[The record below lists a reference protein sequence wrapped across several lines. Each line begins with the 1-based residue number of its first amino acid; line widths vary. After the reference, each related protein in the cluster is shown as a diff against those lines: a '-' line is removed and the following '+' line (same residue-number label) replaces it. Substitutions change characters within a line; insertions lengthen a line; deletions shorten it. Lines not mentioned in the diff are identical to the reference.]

1 MKNFDQGDHVS
12 HQIKHDMIRALRA
25 TNNPTLSRTCTKK
38 SSFKETIDRAVECGF
53 LTVVNTSLAEKQ
65 YMCNSKTYVY
75 VYEVTPTEEGLLYL
89 EYLML

>member
-1 MKNFDQGDHVS
+1 MKRFNKGDHVS

-25 TNNPTLSRTCTKK
+25 TNNPTLSRTCTEK
-38 SSFKETIDRAVECGF
+38 SPFKETIDRAVECGF
-53 LTVVNTSLAEKQ
+53 LTVVNTSLAETQ
-65 YMCNSKTYVY
+65 YDCASETY